1 VTDES
6 VIHGAC
12 LRRAG
17 SHAASGRRSWTFT
30 IACIPHAVLYT
41 TNIQSWRAV
50 SFIVGALAMVGM
62 TSPSSAIGVSCGAGR
77 APLIVAGGS
86 AMAIA
91 LYDLS
96 VANYL
101 QTLGGVVGFLEK
113 GFDHFAAN
121 EVGLGEIVETRLF
134 PDMLPFR
141 FQLQSVA
148 HHSLGAI
155 EGLKRGIFQP
165 SPPGPAYDYRG
176 LQQLIAD
183 AQEALQ
189 KVTPA
194 EVNELEGKDVV
205 FQFRDFK
212 IPFTAEGFVLSF
224 SLPNFYFH
232 ATTAYDILRMKGVP
246 IGKRDYMGAM
256 RLKS

>member
-1 VTDES
+1 
-6 VIHGAC
+6 
-12 LRRAG
+12 
-17 SHAASGRRSWTFT
+17 
-30 IACIPHAVLYT
+30 
-41 TNIQSWRAV
+41 
-50 SFIVGALAMVGM
+50 
-62 TSPSSAIGVSCGAGR
+62 
-77 APLIVAGGS
+77 
-86 AMAIA
+86 MAIA

-101 QTLGGVVGFLEK
+101 QTLGGVVGFLDT
-113 GFDHFAAN
+113 GFAHFTAN
-121 EVGLGEIVETRLF
+121 HVDLDEIVEMRLV

-155 EGLKRGIFQP
+155 EGVKKGLFQP
-165 SPPGPAYDYRG
+165 PPQAPAYDYRG
-176 LQQLIAD
+176 LQQLVVE
-183 AQEALQ
+183 AQQALQ

-194 EVNELEGKDVV
+194 EVNALEGKDVV

-212 IPFTAEGFVLSF
+212 MPFTAEGFLLSF

-246 IGKRDYMGAM
+246 IGKRDYMGSM